1 MKPALNNKPKGGFTL
16 LELIVAMTIFS
27 LIGGVLVMIFV
38 AGVEYFSNEKSQ
50 LFNQSSI
57 TALSNAFEA
66 DTRKASTATVIS
78 GCLVFTFTSGNTTYC
93 LNSTTHKVSRNNT
106 VVADQIQTLGFTITL
121 NKLMLTIQSTND
133 QRGFAN
139 TINLTYYIREGNY

>member
-1 MKPALNNKPKGGFTL
+1 MQPALNNKPKAGFTL
-16 LELIVAMTIFS
+16 LELIVAMAIFS

-38 AGVEYFSNEKSQ
+38 SSVEYFSNEKSQ

-66 DTRKASTATVIS
+66 DTRKASAATVMS
-78 GCLVFTFTSGNTTYC
+78 GCLVLTINSGNTTYC
-93 LNSTTHKVSRNNT
+93 LNSTTHEVSRNST
-106 VVADQIQTLGFTITL
+106 VIADQIQTLEFTITL
-121 NKLMLTIQSTND
+121 NKLMLTIHSTND

-139 TINLTYYIREGNY
+139 TMYLTYYIREGNY